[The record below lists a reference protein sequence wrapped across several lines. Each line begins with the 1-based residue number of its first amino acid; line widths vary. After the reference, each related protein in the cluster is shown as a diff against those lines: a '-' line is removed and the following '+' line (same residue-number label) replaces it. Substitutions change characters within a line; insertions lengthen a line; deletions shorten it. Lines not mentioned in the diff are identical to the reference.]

1 MLVFEC
7 GYLKPVK
14 RGCEFGNAKTLFFN
28 GSRRRPWIVN
38 NLQALDP
45 TRRIVNWGNRSADCQ
60 TRTVEAALIVKELL
74 NARPGM
80 RILYLA
86 PARLVGNVAN
96 EFARMDIGFQRWV
109 AGEERDGN
117 LATNAA

>member
-1 MLVFEC
+1 MRL
-7 GYLKPVK
+7 LKPVK

-38 NLQALDP
+38 NLQA
-45 TRRIVNWGNRSADCQ
+45 
-60 TRTVEAALIVKELL
+60 VEAALIVKELL